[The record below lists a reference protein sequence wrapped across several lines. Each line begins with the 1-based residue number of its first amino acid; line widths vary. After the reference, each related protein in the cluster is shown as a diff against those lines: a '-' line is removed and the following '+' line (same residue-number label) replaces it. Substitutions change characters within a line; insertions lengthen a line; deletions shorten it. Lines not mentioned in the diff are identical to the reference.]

1 MFTFWTDLIYLGV
14 SGSIA
19 LWVGWTLHKNGRIF
33 LVEVFTGRED
43 LADSVNHL
51 LVVGFYLIAL
61 GFVTMAVQIGAG
73 PNELADLIEFV
84 SSKVG
89 LVLLV
94 LGGMHF
100 MNLFAFSRLR
110 WRIRLA
116 GHREHSTVDDSPTPF
131 SRMGPDP
138 MPEEAEEHLPGYGGA
153 DPREP

>member
-1 MFTFWTDLIYLGV
+1 MFTVWTDLIYLGICV
-14 SGSIA
+14 TIA
-19 LWVGWTLHKNGRIF
+19 LWVGRTLYKNGRVF

-51 LVVGFYLIAL
+51 LVVGFYLIAI
-61 GFVTMAVQIGAG
+61 GFVTIAVRVGAG
-73 PNELADLIEFV
+73 PGEMAEAVEYV

-89 LVLLV
+89 VVLLV

-100 MNLFAFSRLR
+100 LNLFAFSRLR

-116 GHREHSTVDDSPTPF
+116 GTQQRPTVDDRPGPF
-131 SRMGPDP
+131 SRMGPHP
-138 MPEEAEEHLPGYGGA
+138 MPGETEEHVPGFGGP